1 MEKRHMYLM
10 PEQIGGGEEN
20 GDNGTDSIERPGG
33 TGGQAARRGVAAR
46 RRGGAG
52 KAADLAYWESAARMI
67 ADSSR
72 SSKVVVEK
80 STVPVKTAEAIEKI
94 LAHNAHVVEFQVLSN
109 PEARPS
115 LTCVLIGGRDIAAVQ
130 ALKDVYAQW
139 VPVDRIITTNLWSAE
154 LSKLA
159 VNAFLVQRVSSV
171 NAISA
176 LCEATGTDV
185 MEVATGAA
193 QRLGAGSTAAADATS
208 CAATASV
215 GTARRRCGA
224 PGERRQLKRLQ
235 DLACMCVHEVSEA
248 TGMVCARGI
257 VQWLTGGGG
266 IDV

>member
-1 MEKRHMYLM
+1 MSLL
-10 PEQIGGGEEN
+10 PFAV
-20 GDNGTDSIERPGG
+20 SALSRPGG
-33 TGGQAARRGVAAR
+33 AGGQAARRGVAAR

-67 ADSSR
+67 ADASR

-94 LAHNAHVVEFQVLSN
+94 LAHNAHVVDSWRR
-109 PEARPS
+109 ARPS

-224 PGERRQLKRLQ
+224 PGE
-235 DLACMCVHEVSEA
+235 
-248 TGMVCARGI
+248 
-257 VQWLTGGGG
+257 W
-266 IDV
+266 

>member
-33 TGGQAARRGVAAR
+33 AGGQAARRGVAAR

-67 ADSSR
+67 ADASR

-94 LAHNAHVVEFQVLSN
+94 LAHNAHVVEF
-109 PEARPS
+109 
-115 LTCVLIGGRDIAAVQ
+115 Q

-176 LCEATGTDV
+176 LCEATGTDF

-215 GTARRRCGA
+215 SAHCLWA
-224 PGERRQLKRLQ
+224 QERSSLQ
-235 DLACMCVHEVSEA
+235 EQSRNMPEPDSAAALS
-248 TGMVCARGI
+248 RPR
-257 VQWLTGGGG
+257 
-266 IDV
+266 

>member
-1 MEKRHMYLM
+1 MSLLCFR
-10 PEQIGGGEEN
+10 
-20 GDNGTDSIERPGG
+20 ERPGG

-72 SSKVVVEK
+72 SSKV
-80 STVPVKTAEAIEKI
+80 
-94 LAHNAHVVEFQVLSN
+94 LSN
-109 PEARPS
+109 LEFLAEGTAVADLRSHRVAAKSPPS
-115 LTCVLIGGRDIAAVQ
+115 R

-215 GTARRRCGA
+215 SAHCLWA
-224 PGERRQLKRLQ
+224 QERSSLQ
-235 DLACMCVHEVSEA
+235 EQSRNMPEPDSAAALS
-248 TGMVCARGI
+248 RPR
-257 VQWLTGGGG
+257 
-266 IDV
+266 